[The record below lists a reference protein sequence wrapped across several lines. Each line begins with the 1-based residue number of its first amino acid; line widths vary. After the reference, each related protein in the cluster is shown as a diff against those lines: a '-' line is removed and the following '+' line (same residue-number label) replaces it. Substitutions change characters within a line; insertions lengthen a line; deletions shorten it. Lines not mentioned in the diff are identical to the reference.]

1 MTHKLDSYNADV
13 CEARAE
19 RHVGCCGY
27 YACHDEWPEGVRGGD
42 ECGGRRSREEV
53 DGWSWV

>member
-13 CEARAE
+13 GEARAE
-19 RHVGCCGY
+19 RHVGDSG
-27 YACHDEWPEGVRGGD
+27 YACHHEWPEGACLVD

-53 DGWSWV
+53 HGWIWI

>member
-1 MTHKLDSYNADV
+1 MIHKLDSYNADV
-13 CEARAE
+13 GEARAE

-27 YACHDEWPEGVRGGD
+27 YACHDEWTEGACLID

-53 DGWSWV
+53 DGWSWI